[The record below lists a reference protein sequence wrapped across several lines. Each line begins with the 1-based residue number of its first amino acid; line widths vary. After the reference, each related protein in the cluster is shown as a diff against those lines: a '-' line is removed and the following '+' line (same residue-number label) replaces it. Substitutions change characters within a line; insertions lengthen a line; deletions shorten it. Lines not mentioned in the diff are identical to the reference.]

1 MFDRECFSG
10 KGETFET
17 SLTTG
22 ATDPMTWALKD
33 ITIEATWCYPITM
46 WPRLIALVEAGK
58 LPLGKIIDGRI
69 RAEDVVAKGFD
80 LLTSPDNNKLK
91 ILVSMHLQ

>member
-1 MFDRECFSG
+1 
-10 KGETFET
+10 
-17 SLTTG
+17 
-22 ATDPMTWALKD
+22 
-33 ITIEATWCYPITM
+33 M
-46 WPRLIALVEAGK
+46 WPRIIALVEAGK

-91 ILVSMHLQ
+91 ILVSMDLQ